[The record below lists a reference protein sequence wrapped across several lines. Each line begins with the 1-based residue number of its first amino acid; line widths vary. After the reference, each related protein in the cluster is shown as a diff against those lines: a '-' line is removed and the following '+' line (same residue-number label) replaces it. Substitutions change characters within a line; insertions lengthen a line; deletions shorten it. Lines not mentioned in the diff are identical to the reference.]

1 MWDITDPAHP
11 VFADVFRPNLNTIP
25 HNAIIRGDLA
35 FISHYEL
42 GVFVVDVS
50 NRNDIRKIGGYDT
63 HPEGDFSGFRGA
75 WGVFPFFPNSP
86 RVFVASDIER
96 GLFVLELEFDPA
108 PLADAPTLA
117 VGASHAAPDLGW
129 PAPNPIRVG
138 SETRF
143 ELVLAQ
149 PSPVSADVFDVR
161 GRIVRSVAH
170 GTYPAGR
177 HSFTWDGR
185 SASGAVAASGTY
197 LLRVRSPSG
206 AWTRSV
212 TLLR

>member
-1 MWDITDPAHP
+1 MSSSRRLNA
-11 VFADVFRPNLNTIP
+11 RP
-25 HNAIIRGDLA
+25 DFA

-42 GVFVVDVS
+42 GVFVVNVS
-50 NRNDIRKIGGYDT
+50 NRNDIRKIGEYDT
-63 HPEGDFSGFRGA
+63 HPEGDFSGFHGA
-75 WGVFPFFPNSP
+75 WGVFPFFPYSP
-86 RVFVASDIER
+86 RLFVVSDIER
-96 GLFVLELEFDPA
+96 GLFVLELEFDPTA
-108 PLADAPTLA
+108 LAEAPTLA
-117 VGASHAAPDLGW
+117 VGAPHAAPHVGW
-129 PAPNPIRVG
+129 PAPNPMRVG
-138 SETRF
+138 SEMRF

-177 HSFTWDGR
+177 HSFAWDGR

-197 LLRVRSPSG
+197 LLRVRSLSR